1 VAPLRCRSRASVELA
16 YSLTSAF
23 SPPTPKE
30 AGISPPRKALNLTG
44 IKTRRWPSVKS
55 DERTQK
61 HDPSH
66 VVSAIARSRN
76 EARNWKDQLAK
87 VRELFNLCCPTN
99 RLLHG
104 TSNHVHVTTCCQYSD
119 GETRTR
125 SRRESHRGGGYGAQG
140 TRCSRGSRKA
150 ISQHACQ
157 GEFLKF
163 VEIKK
168 IGNEINAV
176 TFWFAVR

>member
-1 VAPLRCRSRASVELA
+1 MAPLRCRSRASVELA
-16 YSLTSAF
+16 YNSLTSAF

-87 VRELFNLCCPTN
+87 VRALQLVLPNKQTP
-99 RLLHG
+99 
-104 TSNHVHVTTCCQYSD
+104 
-119 GETRTR
+119 
-125 SRRESHRGGGYGAQG
+125 
-140 TRCSRGSRKA
+140 
-150 ISQHACQ
+150 SQH
-157 GEFLKF
+157 
-163 VEIKK
+163 IKPCSCDNLLS
-168 IGNEINAV
+168 IFRWRNAHSQPKREPQRR
-176 TFWFAVR
+176 WLWSARHALLSRLEKSN